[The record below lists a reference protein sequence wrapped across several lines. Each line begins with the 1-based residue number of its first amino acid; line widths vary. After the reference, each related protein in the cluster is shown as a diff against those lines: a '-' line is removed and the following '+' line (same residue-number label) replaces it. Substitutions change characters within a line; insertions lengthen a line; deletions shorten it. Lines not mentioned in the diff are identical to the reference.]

1 MKRWRLTP
9 APATLMFHFM
19 TGNASP
25 ARIGLIGFGAVG
37 HEVVLCLERRREL
50 GRLVGALELPE
61 QVAAATVRAAGRF
74 PVVGSIGEMMD
85 FNPDLVI
92 EAAGHGAVLR
102 FGPEILSHGCD
113 LLVAS
118 TGALADRAFG
128 RDLAKAAGSKAE
140 IWIAGGAVA
149 GIDGLLA
156 ARTAGMKNASYTS
169 LKERKAWNGTPAE
182 KLLDDRADFERVI
195 FFEGSAREAA
205 TLYPQNANVAA
216 TIALAGL
223 GLDRTRVKLGA
234 DPRVAGPLGIIEADG
249 DFGTFLFEI
258 LALAS
263 PTNPKTSAL
272 TGHSL
277 VVAAC
282 DGMRFRARDLLKAS

>member
-1 MKRWRLTP
+1 MRL
-9 APATLMFHFM
+9 
-19 TGNASP
+19 
-25 ARIGLIGFGAVG
+25 GLIGLGAVG
-37 HEVVLCLERRREL
+37 EETMRSLERRGDL
-50 GRLVGALELPE
+50 AALAAVLELPA
-61 QVAAATVRAAGRF
+61 QVEAARAKAAGRF
-74 PVVGSIGEMMD
+74 PVVGSIEELLALK
-85 FNPDLVI
+85 PDLVI
-92 EAAGHGAVLR
+92 EAAGHNAVLN
-102 FGPEILSHGCD
+102 FGETILANGCD

-118 TGALADRAFG
+118 TGALADGKFG
-128 RDLAKAAGSKAE
+128 RKLADAAGSGAE

-149 GIDGLLA
+149 GIDGMLA
-156 ARTAGMKNASYTS
+156 ARTAGMSNATYTS

-182 KLLDDRADFERVI
+182 KLLDDRAEFQRVI

-234 DPRVAGPLGIIEADG
+234 DPKVAGPLGIIEADG
-249 DFGTFLFEI
+249 EFGTFRFEI

-263 PTNPKTSAL
+263 PSNPKTSAL

-277 VVAAC
+277 ASAAL
-282 DGMRFRARDLLKAS
+282 DGMRFRARDILKAG

>member
-1 MKRWRLTP
+1 
-9 APATLMFHFM
+9 MFHFM
-19 TGNASP
+19 IGNASP
-25 ARIGLIGFGAVG
+25 VRIGLIGLGAVG
-37 HEVVLCLERRREL
+37 HEVILGLERRGEL
-50 GRLVGALELPE
+50 ARLAAVLEQPA
-61 QVAAATVRAAGRF
+61 QVPAASAKAAGRF
-74 PVVGSIGEMMD
+74 PVVGTLDELMGRQPD
-85 FNPDLVI
+85 FII
-92 EAAGHGAVLR
+92 EAAGHGALLR
-102 FGPEILSHGCD
+102 FGPDILSRGCD

-118 TGALADRAFG
+118 TGALADASFG
-128 RDLAKAAGSKAE
+128 RELARAADGKAE

-205 TLYPQNANVAA
+205 SLYPQNANVAA
-216 TIALAGL
+216 TIALAGI

-234 DPRVAGPLGIIEADG
+234 DPHVAGPLGIIEADG
-249 DFGTFLFEI
+249 EFGTFLFEI

-282 DGMRFRARDLLKAS
+282 DGMRFRARDMLKAS

>member
-1 MKRWRLTP
+1 
-9 APATLMFHFM
+9 M
-19 TGNASP
+19 TGNPSP

-37 HEVVLCLERRREL
+37 HEVILCLERRGEIARV
-50 GRLVGALELPE
+50 VGVLEQPE
-61 QVAAATVRAAGRF
+61 QVAAASARAAGRF
-74 PVVGSIGEMMD
+74 PVVGSIGELMAAQ
-85 FNPDLVI
+85 PDIVI
-92 EAAGHGAVLR
+92 EAAGHGAVLS
-102 FGPEILSHGCD
+102 FGAEILSQGCD

-118 TGALADRAFG
+118 TGALADQKFG
-128 RDLAKAAGSKAE
+128 RELADAARGTAE

-156 ARTAGMKNASYTS
+156 ARTAGMNNASYTS

-182 KLLDDRADFERVI
+182 QLLDDRADSERVI

-205 TLYPQNANVAA
+205 ILYPQNANVAA

-234 DPRVAGPLGIIEADG
+234 DPHVAGPLGIIEADG
-249 DFGTFLFEI
+249 DFGSFLFEI